1 MSKFLKI
8 NKLYKINIKLTS
20 ILKYNL
26 IIINFNILK
35 KINNINKWNNKKM
48 KILHHLMNLLKIY
61 MKIISIKNEYL
72 KLLLFKRKKS
82 INKINNNLINNFL
95 QI

>member
-1 MSKFLKI
+1 MNKFLKV

-26 IIINFNILK
+26 IITNFYILK

-48 KILHHLMNLLKIY
+48 KIMNHLMNFFKIY
-61 MKIISIKNEYL
+61 MKIIRVNNKYL
-72 KLLLFKRKKS
+72 KQFLKQLLSRS
-82 INKINNNLINNFL
+82 
-95 QI
+95 